1 MNDRR
6 ARERE
11 RKREFRASH
20 PEYKH
25 KQKTAQAARR
35 ASAAQQSQLAGEQ
48 LERDADTIARLH
60 RELDAA
66 RTATAEAEQRL
77 QELQQEFASRS
88 ALSDVMRRAR
98 LSAKAMRS
106 QVGMSVSTFDSLLEL
121 VTPHLQVL
129 TTHSTPRKHHTPM
142 TLSDAEQLF
151 LTLYWCRHYPTNEGL
166 AVFSG
171 LDRWCAVV
179 VFRHIE
185 LFAALTARH
194 FNESERVKV
203 H

>member
-1 MNDRR
+1 M
-6 ARERE
+6 
-11 RKREFRASH
+11 H
-20 PEYKH
+20 
-25 KQKTAQAARR
+25 
-35 ASAAQQSQLAGEQ
+35 
-48 LERDADTIARLH
+48 
-60 RELDAA
+60 
-66 RTATAEAEQRL
+66 
-77 QELQQEFASRS
+77 
-88 ALSDVMRRAR
+88 RAR
-98 LSAKAMRS
+98 LSEKAMRS

-179 VFRHIE
+179 VFRHRNE
-185 LFAALTARH
+185 FPRPLSYH
-194 FNESERVKV
+194 FNVDDHV
-203 H
+203 TMH